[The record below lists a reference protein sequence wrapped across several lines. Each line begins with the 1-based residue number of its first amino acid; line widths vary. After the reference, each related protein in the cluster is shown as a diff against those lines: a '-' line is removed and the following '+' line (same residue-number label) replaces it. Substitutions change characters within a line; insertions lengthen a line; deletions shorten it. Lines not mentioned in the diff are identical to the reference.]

1 MGWSGRAGAGRS
13 SAVVLLVALAGAA
26 AGCSSSS
33 SSHRASSGPPTS
45 AHAATTV
52 APPSSSTTTTRQ
64 AAPTTTSTA
73 ASNRSS
79 TCTASQLTG
88 SIEGTSGAAGQ
99 FEVTVALKNTSNGPC
114 TTGGYA
120 GLQLVSTSGAKL
132 QTTALRG
139 GTLNFENIAP
149 TPITLGPGSTAW
161 FNLGYSDVPSGGETS
176 CPMSSQLQIIPPNA
190 TSHLAVALRID
201 PCDNGAVHESPLF
214 AAGSTATETTAPPQ
228 G

>member
-1 MGWSGRAGAGRS
+1 MVA
-13 SAVVLLVALAGAA
+13 LLVALGGAA

-33 SSHRASSGPPTS
+33 SSHRATSGPPTS

-52 APPSSSTTTTRQ
+52 TTPTTSTSRP
-64 AAPTTTSTA
+64 APTTTSTA
-73 ASNRSS
+73 AAPTRST

-99 FEVTVALKNTSNGPC
+99 FEVTVALKNTSSGSC

-120 GLQLVSTSGAKL
+120 GLQLVSASGAK
-132 QTTALRG
+132 QSTTALRG

-149 TPITLGPGSTAW
+149 SAITLAPGSTAW
-161 FNLGYSDVPSGGETS
+161 FNLGYSDVPSGSETS

-190 TSHLAVALRID
+190 TSALTVALRIG
-201 PCDNGAVHESPLF
+201 PCDNGTIHESPLF
-214 AAGSTATETTAPPQ
+214 TAGSTATETTAPPP